1 MERGKD
7 FETLRR
13 AAAPQLRTHVARAG
27 ASLSST
33 GQTTWTFGE
42 IPATYTAGA
51 AHGIPALI
59 DEGTTVGMR
68 VLPTS
73 EEAQAEHRLGV
84 RRLVLLNVTPP
95 WRQILAKLTNAEKL
109 ALAHNPHGSVP
120 ELLADALAAA
130 VDAIIGDGFARVRT
144 DADQRIQASLQA
156 MTNPALRALRA
167 DVSAQR
173 RELIRPGFVAET
185 GLARL
190 PDLERYLAAIIERLE
205 KAPLNLAQDA
215 ARQEQVDVVEARYA
229 ELLDSLRPEQRSTP
243 SVEAIGWMIE
253 ELRVS
258 LFAQRLGTQG
268 KVSVQRIAK
277 AIAAIDA

>member
-1 MERGKD
+1 M
-7 FETLRR
+7 
-13 AAAPQLRTHVARAG
+13 
-27 ASLSST
+27 
-33 GQTTWTFGE
+33 
-42 IPATYTAGA
+42 
-51 AHGIPALI
+51 
-59 DEGTTVGMR
+59 
-68 VLPTS
+68 
-73 EEAQAEHRLGV
+73 

-120 ELLADALAAA
+120 ALLADALAAA

-144 DADQRIQASLQA
+144 EADFAAVLTAARTHLLARTMEVIRAVQPVLDADQRIQASLQA
-156 MTNPALRALRA
+156 MTSPALRALRA

-215 ARQEQVDVVEARYA
+215 TE
-229 ELLDSLRPEQRSTP
+229 SC
-243 SVEAIGWMIE
+243 
-253 ELRVS
+253 
-258 LFAQRLGTQG
+258 LG
-268 KVSVQRIAK
+268 KL
-277 AIAAIDA
+277 